1 MIAFKPTEMTSRQ
14 GKAINHLYPSMF
26 TFSKKRPKPKT
37 ANPMTSNFSK
47 MLEELETEKLLEQE
61 QAKKKNPVKNS
72 ASFRAISR
80 EQHSFA
86 TRNKTGSPAVGLY
99 NPQWTAVRPNTS
111 RAPKLSTKHSE
122 TKEPLIF
129 TPTCI
134 KDDLNCTFPQ
144 RDSKDALMNFK
155 SYNPRI
161 KRTVSIMKDYNEKL
175 EEKLKTKPDGK
186 LLPKRIKSPIKF
198 NKQLKRKE
206 FVSVK
211 NPPNEK
217 RFDFVLTN
225 STVYSKNKKVNTF
238 LFEKSLARKELFETK
253 FSLPPYDKD
262 EDLTKPNSSISVL
275 EFDKMLVREENVLK
289 HKLKNPDSVDLT
301 VYEKAYYKQ
310 STVRGLYKLPL
321 MACITPRD
329 DLMYRVKHI
338 PKPVLG
344 IQARID
350 FY

>member
-134 KDDLNCTFPQ
+134 KDDLNCTFPK

-175 EEKLKTKPDGK
+175 EEKLKTKP
-186 LLPKRIKSPIKF
+186 
-198 NKQLKRKE
+198 
-206 FVSVK
+206 
-211 NPPNEK
+211 
-217 RFDFVLTN
+217 
-225 STVYSKNKKVNTF
+225 VY
-238 LFEKSLARKELFETK
+238 
-253 FSLPPYDKD
+253 
-262 EDLTKPNSSISVL
+262 
-275 EFDKMLVREENVLK
+275 
-289 HKLKNPDSVDLT
+289 
-301 VYEKAYYKQ
+301 
-310 STVRGLYKLPL
+310 
-321 MACITPRD
+321 
-329 DLMYRVKHI
+329 
-338 PKPVLG
+338 
-344 IQARID
+344 
-350 FY
+350 